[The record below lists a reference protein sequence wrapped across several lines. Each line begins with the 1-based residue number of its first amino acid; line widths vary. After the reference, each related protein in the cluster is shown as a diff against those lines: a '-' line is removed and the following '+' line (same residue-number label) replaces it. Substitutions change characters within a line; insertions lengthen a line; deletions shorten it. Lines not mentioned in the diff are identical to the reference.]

1 MCDCLSTSLAENGPH
16 HSKRGSGT
24 LPFPHRSHSSNLIR
38 AEIQKRDALLETM
51 WTHAEEKAFADLFVC
66 PQDSLQPPAQRQ
78 RTKST
83 ATMASVLSCCTTTSL
98 GTEGD
103 DDDTKLLRR
112 LFRKTEARLCG
123 AWDQIDQVMI
133 WLRIVKETLRSVKR
147 EAYI

>member
-1 MCDCLSTSLAENGPH
+1 MCDGLSASLAENGPH
-16 HSKRGSGT
+16 YSKRGSGT
-24 LPFPHRSHSSNLIR
+24 LPSPHRPYSSDLTR

-51 WTHAEEKAFADLFVC
+51 RMHAEETAFDDLFVS
-66 PQDSLQPPAQRQ
+66 PPAPLQPPSPRP

-98 GTEGD
+98 VTEGD

-123 AWDQIDQVMI
+123 AWDNIDQVMI